1 MSSGGDMNLPGQQL
15 PMGPALGGAPEP
27 FVPGPDDRAKVDAA
41 ARSVLAGDAS
51 PFAATFAATGVPGAT
66 IVPDPV
72 PDALPHPT
80 LRFLHGYWIR
90 LKRGGGDLP
99 DQRAV
104 DPVEMRTALG
114 FVLLLDVEPSGYDF
128 RYRLYGSGVASS
140 GAQDWTG
147 WTVGAM
153 TQKTRTDYGL
163 FYRAVYRAS
172 LLSRRPVHTEHH
184 SPRYLLAKAWQ
195 RIVLPLAGPD
205 GGVGRFLVGN
215 VPVGAQPLTT
225 ELRAELLR
233 RVGPDAEPGPGGP
246 SG

>member
-1 MSSGGDMNLPGQQL
+1 MPGGDANLPGQQL
-15 PMGPALGGAPEP
+15 PLGPALGGAPEP
-27 FVPGPDDRAKVDAA
+27 FVPGPDDVAQVDAA
-41 ARSVLAGDAS
+41 ARAVLAGDAA
-51 PFAATFAATGVPGAT
+51 PFAAVFAATGVPNAT
-66 IVPDPV
+66 IVPDPA

-80 LRFLHGYWIR
+80 LRFLHEYWTR
-90 LKRGGGDLP
+90 LPRGGDLP

-104 DPVEMRTALG
+104 DPVEMRAALG

-153 TQKTRTDYGL
+153 SQKTGTNYGL
-163 FYRAVYRAS
+163 FYRAVYRAAV
-172 LLSRRPVHTEHH
+172 LSRRPIHTEHH

-205 GGVGRFLVGN
+205 GQVGRFLVGN
-215 VPVGAQPLTT
+215 VPVGARPLTA
-225 ELRAELLR
+225 ELQAELLR
-233 RVGPDAEPGPGGP
+233 RVGPGAP

>member
-1 MSSGGDMNLPGQQL
+1 VPSGDDANLPGQQL
-15 PMGPALGGAPEP
+15 PLGPALGGAPEP
-27 FVPGPDDRAKVDAA
+27 FVPGPDDRARVDAA
-41 ARSVLAGDAS
+41 VRAVLAGDAS
-51 PFAATFAATGVPGAT
+51 PFDATFAATGVPGAT
-66 IVPDPV
+66 IVPDPA

-80 LRFLHGYWIR
+80 LRFLHAYWSGLPR
-90 LKRGGGDLP
+90 EGGDLP

-104 DPVEMRTALG
+104 DPVEMRAALG
-114 FVLLLDVEPSGYDF
+114 FVLLLDVEPGGYDF
-128 RYRLYGSGVASS
+128 RYRLYGSGVASL

-153 TQKTRTDYGL
+153 TQKTRTNYGL
-163 FYRAVYRAS
+163 FYRAVYRAA

-184 SPRYLLAKAWQ
+184 SPRYLMAKAWQ
-195 RIVLPLAGPD
+195 RIVLPMAGPD

-215 VPVGAQPLTT
+215 VPVGAQPLTA

-233 RVGPDAEPGPGGP
+233 RVSPGSSAGGS